1 MRYLFSLLIL
11 FSLFSCG
18 NSSYH
23 QKNALKKVGDFYGG
37 NITTSAGFTAHN
49 TSNKNYF
56 RINIKNSPLINDDV
70 DNTTL
75 HAGNIAY
82 LIYTNLEGTKNEYDE
97 INVNIDLAN
106 NETRSFTYPT
116 NQLEQIHKMSK
127 TIDEF
132 NSLIIR
138 KDYKGLTSILNKE
151 IMNDEK
157 FIPKLFEK
165 LHSDFGNI
173 KQIQYQGFEFQNDEK
188 HGEYVLNKQVISFEK
203 QNVNMYISVSP
214 KDNLVVGIF
223 FP

>member
-1 MRYLFSLLIL
+1 MKHLFSLLVL
-11 FSLFSCG
+11 FSLFYCG

-37 NITTSAGFTAHN
+37 HITTSAGFSAHN

-56 RINIKNSPLINDDV
+56 RINVKNSPLINDDV
-70 DNTTL
+70 ENTSL

-82 LIYTNLEGTKNEYDE
+82 MIYSNLESSKNEYDE
-97 INVNIDLAN
+97 INVNIDLVN
-106 NETRSFTYPT
+106 NETRSFIFLT
-116 NQLEQIHKMSK
+116 NQLEQIYQMNK

-138 KDYKGLTSILNKE
+138 KDYKELTSVLNKE

-157 FIPKLFEK
+157 FIPELFEK
-165 LHSDFGNI
+165 LYSDFGNI

-188 HGEYVLNKQVISFEK
+188 HGEYVINKQVISFDK
-203 QNVNMYISVSP
+203 QNLNMYISVST
-214 KDNLVVGIF
+214 KDKLIVGIF

>member
-23 QKNALKKVGDFYGG
+23 QKTALKKVGDFYGG
-37 NITTSAGFTAHN
+37 NITTSAGFTTHN

-82 LIYTNLEGTKNEYDE
+82 IIYSNLESSKNEYDE

-106 NETRSFTYPT
+106 NETRSFTFLT
-116 NQLEQIHKMSK
+116 NQLEQIYQISK

-138 KDYKGLTSILNKE
+138 KDYQGLTSILNKK
-151 IMNDEK
+151 IINDVK
-157 FIPKLFEK
+157 FIPELFEK

-188 HGEYVLNKQVISFEK
+188 HGEYVLNKQVISFDK
-203 QNVNMYISVSP
+203 QNVNMYISVST
-214 KDNLVVGIF
+214 KDKLVVGIF